1 MKKTASIL
9 AALALTAGISG
20 QAFAAEGA
28 ASFSDVPE
36 GHWSYGA
43 IDQLVKDGI
52 LEGNGD
58 GTFAGDRAMSRYE
71 MAAVIARAQ
80 EKLKTANPADEA
92 LIEKL
97 ANEYQAELVKM
108 DEKNEA
114 RYEEL
119 KSKIDKVQLSGF
131 VRAKYDSDSGDK
143 GVGSQNNN
151 KHFYMDLEGSMKVGD
166 KWTAHFQ
173 SETRKGYTVN
183 QSWRKNSRD
192 DDQDGTF
199 QRIWVE
205 GNAGKLGVTVGTKW
219 WGYGF
224 QNVSFGHAADGVQ
237 LSYDFAPNW
246 NIKGFGI
253 RPRQGDLVS
262 MPDGQDTHI
271 YGASVTGKLGHSFD
285 AALTFMGNK
294 DYKGRDGDR
303 GDQKMS
309 RLYAIDLGTNLN
321 KDLRLTGTY
330 TRTNAEA
337 YRSSREIRLD
347 YRNLD
352 MEKVGSW
359 NLYTRIFNFERYGD
373 VSHDDEWGS
382 LPADTRGWL
391 VGFRYVPY
399 KDVVWETFYSDQ
411 KQNCSGTSEDMK
423 QKAKRHLFRTQLDF
437 HF

>member
-97 ANEYQAELVKM
+97 ANEYQAELVNM

-151 KHFYMDLEGSMKVGD
+151 KHFYMNLEGSMKVGD

-224 QNVSFGHAADGVQ
+224 QNVSYGHAADGVQ
-237 LSYDFAPNW
+237 ISFVFAPIW
-246 NIKGFGI
+246 
-253 RPRQGDLVS
+253 
-262 MPDGQDTHI
+262 
-271 YGASVTGKLGHSFD
+271 
-285 AALTFMGNK
+285 
-294 DYKGRDGDR
+294 
-303 GDQKMS
+303 
-309 RLYAIDLGTNLN
+309 
-321 KDLRLTGTY
+321 
-330 TRTNAEA
+330 
-337 YRSSREIRLD
+337 
-347 YRNLD
+347 
-352 MEKVGSW
+352 
-359 NLYTRIFNFERYGD
+359 
-373 VSHDDEWGS
+373 
-382 LPADTRGWL
+382 
-391 VGFRYVPY
+391 
-399 KDVVWETFYSDQ
+399 
-411 KQNCSGTSEDMK
+411 
-423 QKAKRHLFRTQLDF
+423 
-437 HF
+437 